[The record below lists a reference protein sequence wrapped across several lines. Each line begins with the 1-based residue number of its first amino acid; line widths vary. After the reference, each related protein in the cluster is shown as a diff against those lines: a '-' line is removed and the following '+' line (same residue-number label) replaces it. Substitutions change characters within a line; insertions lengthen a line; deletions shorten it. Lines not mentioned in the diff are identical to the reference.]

1 MRWLLALI
9 SAAAS
14 IPVFAADWPQFLGV
28 NRDSASPEK
37 VAAWKEKPKG
47 VWSRSVGEA
56 HSSPVVAKGVVYAF
70 YKPAKKDADALAAFD
85 AKTGEP
91 LWEQSYDRAKF
102 QPLFGEGPRGT
113 PTVDGDRVYTLGNT
127 GVLACWDIT
136 KKGEVVWKVDTLKDF
151 KAKNLV
157 FGASTSPTVVGK
169 HVVIMVGGKGAGIVG
184 FDKET
189 GKIAWQTTG
198 DTPSYAS
205 PIAVGSGDKTE
216 LVFLTNSHIRSLK
229 ASDGAEL
236 WKFPFV
242 DKLLESSTTPV
253 KVGELYVAGSVM
265 SGSVGIR
272 IVHTDGKLAP
282 ERVWKNDKLTC
293 YFSTPVAVGEYLY
306 MVNGKAA
313 LTDAA
318 ITLRCVEAKTGQIV
332 WEKGNVGKYHAAL
345 VKTGDGKLLFLD
357 DGGNLMLLEPNEKE
371 YKELARAKVCGETWA
386 HPALSDGKLY
396 LRDDKKLI
404 CLQLGE

>member
-1 MRWLLALI
+1 MRWLLAI
-9 SAAAS
+9 TCFSASLPA
-14 IPVFAADWPQFLGV
+14 FGADWPQFLGS
-28 NRDSASPEK
+28 NRDSTSPEK
-37 VAAWKEKPKG
+37 VPAWKAKPKE
-47 VWSRSVGEA
+47 VWSKGVGEA

-70 YKPAKKDADALAAFD
+70 YKPAKKDADMLAAFD
-85 AKTGEP
+85 AKTGEL
-91 LWEQSYDRAKF
+91 LWESSYDRAKF

-136 KKGEVVWKVDTLKDF
+136 KKGEIVWKVDTLKDF
-151 KAKNLV
+151 KAKNLT
-157 FGASTSPTVVGK
+157 FGASTSPTVIGQ
-169 HVVIMVGGKGAGIVG
+169 HVVVMVGGKGAGIVG
-184 FDKET
+184 FDKAT
-189 GKIAWQTTG
+189 GKIAWQTTE

-205 PIAVGSGDKTE
+205 PIAVGTGDKTE
-216 LVFLTNSHIRSLK
+216 LVFLTNSHIRSLT
-229 ASDGAEL
+229 ARDGQEL

-253 KVGELYVAGSVM
+253 KVGDLYVAGSVM
-265 SGSVGIR
+265 SGSVGIS
-272 IVHTDGKLAP
+272 IVDNVPKQ
-282 ERVWKNDKLTC
+282 VWKNEKLTC

-306 MVNGKAA
+306 MVNGKAS
-313 LTDAA
+313 LTDAS
-318 ITLRCVEAKTGQIV
+318 IILRCVEAKTGKIA

-357 DGGNLMLLEPNEKE
+357 DGGNLMLLEPNAKE

-404 CLQLGE
+404 CLQVGE

>member
-1 MRWLLALI
+1 MRRLLAIALF
-9 SAAAS
+9 SAPIPAS
-14 IPVFAADWPQFLGV
+14 GADWPQFLGA

-37 VAAWKEKPKG
+37 VAPWKEQPKELWSKP
-47 VWSRSVGEA
+47 VGEA
-56 HSSPVVAKGVVYAF
+56 HSSPVVAKGVIYAF

-85 AKTGEP
+85 AKTGEL

-127 GVLACWDIT
+127 GVLACWDIA
-136 KKGEVVWKVDTLKDF
+136 KKGEVVWKVDTLKEF

-157 FGASTSPTVVGK
+157 FGASTSPTVVGP

-184 FDKET
+184 FDKAN
-189 GKIAWQTTG
+189 GKIAWQTTE

-205 PIAVGSGDKTE
+205 PIAVGTGDKTE
-216 LVFLTNSHIRSLK
+216 LVFLTNSHIRSLT
-229 ASDGAEL
+229 ASDGKEL

-253 KVGELYVAGSVM
+253 KVGDLYVAGSVM
-265 SGSVGIR
+265 SGSVGIQIVDGVPKR
-272 IVHTDGKLAP
+272 I
-282 ERVWKNDKLTC
+282 WKNDKLTC
-293 YFSTPVAVGEYLY
+293 YFSTPVVVGEYLY

-313 LTDAA
+313 LTNAA
-318 ITLRCVEAKTGQIV
+318 ITLRCVEAKTGKIV
-332 WEKGNVGKYHAAL
+332 WEKANVGKYHAAL
-345 VKTGDGKLLFLD
+345 VRTGDGKLLFLD
-357 DGGNLMLLEPNEKE
+357 DGGNLMLLEPSEKE

-404 CLQLGE
+404 CLQMEE

>member
-1 MRWLLALI
+1 MRWLFALLG
-9 SAAAS
+9 AAAS
-14 IPVFAADWPQFLGV
+14 LPAFAADWPQFLGA
-28 NRDSASPEK
+28 NRDSTSSEK
-37 VAAWKEKPKG
+37 VPVWKEKPKE
-47 VWSRSVGEA
+47 VWSKPVGEA

-85 AKTGEP
+85 AKTGEL

-127 GVLACWDIT
+127 GVLACWDIA
-136 KKGEVVWKVDTLKDF
+136 KKGEVVWKVDTIKDF

-157 FGASTSPTVVGK
+157 FGASTSPTVVGQ

-184 FDKET
+184 FDKAT
-189 GKIAWQTTG
+189 GKIAWQTTE

-216 LVFLTNSHIRSLK
+216 MIFLTNSYIRSLT
-229 ASDGAEL
+229 ASDGKEL

-253 KVGELYVAGSVM
+253 KVGGLYVAGSVM
-265 SGSVGIR
+265 SGSVGIK
-272 IVHTDGKLAP
+272 ILDGVP
-282 ERVWKNDKLTC
+282 EQVWKNDKLTC
-293 YFSTPVAVGEYLY
+293 YFSTPVVVGDYLY
-306 MVNGKAA
+306 MVNGKAT
-313 LTDAA
+313 LQNAA
-318 ITLRCVEAKTGQIV
+318 ITLRCVEAKTGKIF

-357 DGGNLMLLEPNEKE
+357 DGGNLMLLEPNAKE
-371 YKELARAKVCGETWA
+371 YQELARAKVCGETWA

-404 CLQLGE
+404 CLQMGSQ

>member
-9 SAAAS
+9 CAAAS
-14 IPVFAADWPQFLGV
+14 LPLFAADWPQFLGA
-28 NRDSASPEK
+28 NRDSTSSEK
-37 VAAWKEKPKG
+37 VPAWKEKPKE
-47 VWSRSVGEA
+47 VWSKAVGEA

-85 AKTGEP
+85 AKSGEL

-127 GVLACWDIT
+127 GVLACWDIA

-157 FGASTSPTVVGK
+157 FGASTSPTVVGA

-184 FDKET
+184 FDKAT
-189 GKIAWQTTG
+189 GKIAWQMTE

-205 PIAVGSGDKTE
+205 PIAVGTGDKTE
-216 LVFLTNSHIRSLK
+216 LVFLTNSHIRSLT
-229 ASDGAEL
+229 ASDGKEL

-253 KVGELYVAGSVM
+253 KVGDLYVAGSVM
-265 SGSVGIR
+265 SGSVGIS
-272 IVHTDGKLAP
+272 IVDNVPKQ
-282 ERVWKNDKLTC
+282 VWKNDKLTC

-306 MVNGKAA
+306 MVNGKAT
-313 LTDAA
+313 LQNAA
-318 ITLRCVEAKTGQIV
+318 ITLRCVEAKTGKIV

-371 YKELARAKVCGETWA
+371 YQELARAKVCGETWA

-404 CLQLGE
+404 CLQVGE

>member
-1 MRWLLALI
+1 MRRLLAIVCL
-9 SAAAS
+9 SASVPA
-14 IPVFAADWPQFLGV
+14 FAADWPQFLGT
-28 NRDSASPEK
+28 NRDSTSVETVP
-37 VAAWKEKPKG
+37 AWKDKPKE
-47 VWSRSVGEA
+47 VWSVAVGEA

-85 AKTGEP
+85 AKTGER
-91 LWEQSYDRAKF
+91 LWESSYERAKF

-157 FGASTSPTVVGK
+157 FGASTSPTVVGP
-169 HVVIMVGGKGAGIVG
+169 HVVIMVGGKDAGIVG
-184 FDKET
+184 FDKAT
-189 GKIAWQTTG
+189 GKVAWQSTG

-205 PIAVGSGDKTE
+205 PITAGTGDKTE
-216 LVFLTNSHIRSLK
+216 LIFLTNSHIRSVTAK
-229 ASDGAEL
+229 DGKEV

-253 KVGELYVAGSVM
+253 KVGDLYVAGSVM
-265 SGSVGIR
+265 SGSVGIK
-272 IVHTDGKLAP
+272 IVDGVP
-282 ERVWKNDKLTC
+282 EQVWKNDKLTC

-306 MVNGKAA
+306 MVNGKAT
-313 LTDAA
+313 LTNAA
-318 ITLRCVEAKTGQIV
+318 ITLRCVEAKTGKIA

-357 DGGNLMLLEPNEKE
+357 DGGQLMLLEPNAKG

-404 CLQLGE
+404 CLQVGE

>member
-1 MRWLLALI
+1 MRRLLALVFL
-9 SAAAS
+9 SAS
-14 IPVFAADWPQFLGV
+14 IPASAADWPQFLGS
-28 NRDSASPEK
+28 NRDSTSAETVP
-37 VAAWKEKPKG
+37 AWKGKPKE
-47 VWSRSVGEA
+47 VWSVAVGEA

-85 AKTGEP
+85 AKTGERI
-91 LWEQSYDRAKF
+91 WESSYDRAKF

-113 PTVDGDRVYTLGNT
+113 PTVDGNRVYTLGNT
-127 GVLACWDIT
+127 GVLACWDIA
-136 KKGEVVWKVDTLKDF
+136 KRGEVVWKVDTLKDF

-157 FGASTSPTVVGK
+157 FGASTSPTVVGP
-169 HVVIMVGGKGAGIVG
+169 HVVIMVGGKDAGIVG
-184 FDKET
+184 FDKAT
-189 GKIAWQTTG
+189 GKVAWQSTA

-205 PIAVGSGDKTE
+205 PITAGTGDKTE
-216 LVFLTNSHIRSLK
+216 LIFLTNSHIRSLTAK
-229 ASDGAEL
+229 DGKEL

-253 KVGELYVAGSVM
+253 KVGDLYVAGSVM
-265 SGSVGIR
+265 SGSVGIK
-272 IVHTDGKLAP
+272 IVDGVP
-282 ERVWKNDKLTC
+282 EQVWKNDKLTC

-306 MVNGKAA
+306 MVNGKAT
-313 LTDAA
+313 LTNAA
-318 ITLRCVEAKTGQIV
+318 ITLRCVEAKTGKIA

-357 DGGNLMLLEPNEKE
+357 DGGHLMLLEPDAKE

-404 CLQLGE
+404 CLQVGE